1 MHKLLALLFMVVF
14 ALTLTAHNID
24 EADSIQVK
32 SAEVS
37 TDSDDALK
45 EHFLLTKFLSTAK
58 KITSAKKS
66 RKTVVA
72 EKEIALVIAED
83 TVDDLANVPEI
94 ELVIDKN
101 EITEESQPL
110 VLTFDPIEYYPNGQN
125 PVCEECAN
133 KSAVETANTEY
144 TAVADETDEASQPAV
159 LYLDPIEY
167 SPNGENPVCEECANK
182 FATEEIQVLALAVD
196 EEASRPTVYSYEP
209 IEYNHGGVN
218 PVCEQCAEHFAEN
231 C

>member
-24 EADSIQVK
+24 EADSIPVK

-45 EHFLLTKFLSTAK
+45 EHVLLNKLLSTAK
-58 KITSAKKS
+58 KITSTKKS
-66 RKTVVA
+66 RKTAVA
-72 EKEIALVIAED
+72 EKEIDLVIAED
-83 TVDDLANVPEI
+83 TVDDLANVPEV

-101 EITEESQPL
+101 EVEESEPL

-133 KSAVETANTEY
+133 KSAVETANTED
-144 TAVADETDEASQPAV
+144 TPVADETDEASQPTV

-167 SPNGENPVCEECANK
+167 YPDGEHPVCQECANK
-182 FATEEIQVLALAVD
+182 FATEETQVSTFAVD
-196 EEASRPTVYSYEP
+196 EETSQPTVYSYEP

-218 PVCEQCAEHFAEN
+218 PVCEQCVEHFADN